1 MMRRPLS
8 LLTAATLGAAL
19 LTAPA
24 SALPGDRAPS
34 FGPQGYGRVKLG
46 MSLKAARKTG
56 LITKITKPPV
66 QGACGSFILK
76 GTKASAYYEKK
87 RGVTAL
93 FADKSMRTPRGIKLG
108 DKFKKVKKAH
118 PGLKAGPNVHSVRVP
133 GNRKA
138 LYLFLFD
145 SSNRLYELGLART
158 PIRCFN

>member
-1 MMRRPLS
+1 MMRRLLFP
-8 LLTAATLGAAL
+8 LTAAIPGSAPLAI
-19 LTAPA
+19 PA
-24 SALPGDRAPS
+24 SALPGDRATS
-34 FGPQGYGRVKLG
+34 FGPRGYGRIKLG

-56 LITKITKPPV
+56 LITKPSV
-66 QGACGSFILK
+66 QGACDSFSLK
-76 GTKASAYYEKK
+76 GTTAGTYHEKK

-108 DKFKKVKKAH
+108 DKFKKVKKAY
-118 PGLKAGPNVHSVRVP
+118 PGLKTGPNVHSVRVP

-145 SSNRLYELGLART
+145 GSNRLYELGLALT